1 MVRAAVR
8 LTRRGDVALNGVDKR
23 EDTIVAGEDGGLF
36 GSLGSKHLFLFCGAK
51 RHMVEQAGSVA
62 KWARLWRDEVDAGR
76 QADIPEDMSDPEG
89 AKRVMR
95 QLLCTLIEQS
105 ELGYATVEAKPTEE
119 VVPQAHRETY
129 WGRSKPFGFL
139 YGYTFLCGYK
149 TEVLCQAF
157 GWPKHDPVDVT
168 ERGEVPDYRRLPNR
182 LREAMEC
189 PMERCDLS
197 LFQTYVA
204 AVYLQHLFSTVQYY
218 RKELVVEQL
227 YHRVGIL
234 REIIEA
240 ELVSRYSKRVD
251 EESE

>member
-1 MVRAAVR
+1 M
-8 LTRRGDVALNGVDKR
+8 ALNEVDKR
-23 EDTIVAGEDGGLF
+23 EDTIVVEEDGGLF

-51 RHMVEQAGSVA
+51 RHMVEQAGPIA
-62 KWARLWRDEVDAGR
+62 KWTRLWKDEVDAGR
-76 QADIPEDMSDPEG
+76 QVDIPEDMSDPEG
-89 AKRVMR
+89 AERVVR
-95 QLLCTLIEQS
+95 QLLCALIEQS

-139 YGYTFLCGYK
+139 YGYPFLCGYK
-149 TEVLCQAF
+149 MAVLCQAF
-157 GWPKHDPVDVT
+157 GWPKHDPVDIT

-189 PMERCDLS
+189 PMERRDLS
-197 LFQTYVA
+197 VFQTYVA

-227 YHRVGIL
+227 YHKMVTL
-234 REIIEA
+234 REVTEA
-240 ELVSRYSKRVD
+240 ELVARYSKRDDV
-251 EESE
+251 ESE